1 MKNSNIYKIS
11 KKITDIAKKEWKT
24 VLVSLAAGAVV
35 TTGAAAYSYARD
47 VSEKIT
53 DSVVRFHVLANSD
66 SQADQDL
73 KLKVRDEILEY
84 LRDGMEDCKSREEA
98 ERYLLEHR
106 DGITET
112 AQRVIKEAGYEY
124 DVKTELSEESYPVR
138 YYANA
143 VFPEGVYHSLR
154 VIIGEGEGHNWW
166 CVMYPP
172 LCLSGDSLEYE
183 DTEALRETLG
193 DEGYDVVVL
202 SSEETVPKIKFKV
215 VEWFASSVSQ

>member
-1 MKNSNIYKIS
+1 MKYLYKI
-11 KKITDIAKKEWKT
+11 KNILKNEWKT
-24 VLVSLAAGAVV
+24 AAISILCGTAVAM
-35 TTGAAAYSYARD
+35 GAALNSYADIISSR
-47 VSEKIT
+47 IT

-66 SQADQDL
+66 SEADQEL
-73 KLKVRDEILEY
+73 KLKVRDAVIEY
-84 LRDGMEDCKSREEA
+84 LRPGMEDCTSREDA
-98 ERYLLEHR
+98 EKYLRGHIG
-106 DGITET
+106 GINET
-112 AQRVIKEAGYEY
+112 ARKVINEEGYEY

-172 LCLSGDSLEYE
+172 MCLSDQSVEYTDTSLLK
-183 DTEALRETLG
+183 DTLG
-193 DEGYDVVVL
+193 EEAYDVVVL

-215 VEWFASSVSQ
+215 VEWFSSARC